1 MKPFRRISQAELEI
15 MKILWDGNGPVAT
28 GSIYRDLSE
37 KLSRSTVR
45 TLLKRLTEKGAVEE
59 QKLQVLCYLP
69 LVSEEDYRDDQ
80 TKSFLDRL
88 YGGSAKN
95 LVASLVQSSELT
107 SGDLE
112 ELRNFLN
119 QGGSGNE

>member
-45 TLLKRLTEKGAVEE
+45 TLLRRLTEKGAVEE
-59 QKLQVLCYLP
+59 RKLQVLCYLP